1 MMRRA
6 ASIIAKVDYEQVK
19 TGTLNEEDEQIYF
32 EALEALE
39 AWEKESQ
46 RDGRR
51 AAMHFISD
59 RDMKGAGTKKGVTV
73 DILSAEAERFGA
85 DLVLVD
91 GFYLMRDGR
100 TGVKS
105 RDWKQIG
112 NISSDI
118 KEMAQTLGVPV
129 IGTTQAN
136 RGASKTVGDD
146 VDEIG
151 YDVDPAH
158 RRDFYDGVKHL
169 AELYKSMVNE
179 VKVVEVDAAIQE
191 FAAVTLPETV
201 YEAGITADAFGKRV
215 DAAIKALT
223 ETRYNYFNDYYGKIL
238 QARPDDQDA
247 NINLGILNGQYN
259 KNKDAE
265 AYFNKVLEKEPVNAA
280 ALTGLGNLYFNRG
293 KFTEARDYYFK
304 ATKADPYDAHIWL
317 NLARVSRKLNN
328 KEDTQTFVDR
338 AAKLDPDVKVI
349 GTALLK

>member
-1 MMRRA
+1 VQFPRTTLKLKSGDCDDLTA
-6 ASIIAKVDYEQVK
+6 LYASMLKADGLSVAILDFPGHIALMVDSKEADAKNVGIPEENLIKYKDTWWFGVEGTM
-19 TGTLNEEDEQIYF
+19 TG
-32 EALEALE
+32 
-39 AWEKESQ
+39 K
-46 RDGRR
+46 
-51 AAMHFISD
+51 
-59 RDMKGAGTKKGVTV
+59 
-73 DILSAEAERFGA
+73 
-85 DLVLVD
+85 
-91 GFYLMRDGR
+91 
-100 TGVKS
+100 
-105 RDWKQIG
+105 
-112 NISSDI
+112 
-118 KEMAQTLGVPV
+118 
-129 IGTTQAN
+129 
-136 RGASKTVGDD
+136 
-146 VDEIG
+146 
-151 YDVDPAH
+151 
-158 RRDFYDGVKHL
+158 DFYDGVKHL